1 MEKPIAVIEIC
12 SKCIKL
18 VVGYVIDGQ
27 VQIIYTTTRNTGLI
41 MDNGVVVDETSLLNG
56 LNSLNFI
63 EDSQAKL
70 KFTIGE
76 IILVIPPFGLTVY
89 QTKQSTNLV
98 SEGNQVGELDIKN
111 LYSLVMKSQVGLNN
125 SLVDA
130 IPCHFD
136 LDGGRT
142 FDYIPMGQTSSS
154 LSAVS

>member
-27 VQIIYTTTRNTGLI
+27 VQIIYTTTRNSGLI
-41 MDNGVVVDETSLLNG
+41 MDNGVVADETALLNG

-70 KFTIGE
+70 KITIGE

-89 QTKQSTNLV
+89 QTKQFQ
-98 SEGNQVGELDIKN
+98 E
-111 LYSLVMKSQVGLNN
+111 
-125 SLVDA
+125 
-130 IPCHFD
+130 
-136 LDGGRT
+136 
-142 FDYIPMGQTSSS
+142 
-154 LSAVS
+154 